1 MGEHH
6 EVKGGHH
13 HYHPHPETRYYYGF
27 YGPHYRQAT
36 GTVADEDIK
45 SDVESS
51 LRWDSYVDADH
62 VEVSVENGKVTL
74 AGRVDTP
81 LAKRAAGDDAWDTP
95 GVQDVEN
102 DLELAQS
109 I

>member
-6 EVKGGHH
+6 EGGEHH
-13 HYHPHPETRYYYGF
+13 HYHPHPQPRYYYGF
-27 YGPHYRQAT
+27 YGPHYKQVS
-36 GTVADEDIK
+36 GVVADEDIR
-45 SDVESS
+45 SDVKSA

-62 VEVSVENGKVTL
+62 VDVSVENGKVRLT
-74 AGRVDTP
+74 GQVDTP

-102 DLELAQS
+102 DMELTQA

>member
-1 MGEHH
+1 MTEHH
-6 EVKGGHH
+6 ERAGEHH
-13 HYHPHPETRYYYGF
+13 HYHPHPQPRYYYGF
-27 YGPHYRQAT
+27 YGPHYRQAA

-45 SDVESS
+45 SDVESA
-51 LRWDSYVDADH
+51 LRWDSYVSVDK
-62 VEVSVENGKVTL
+62 VNVSVENGKVTL
-74 AGRVDTP
+74 AGAIDSP

-102 DLELAQS
+102 DLEIVQS